1 MVSGGSRAQQLCR
14 YLHAKLFKLLSPW
27 YLFHIEK
34 NRTRKLFLFFRN
46 VNIFI
51 PTHIQGVTQ
60 LLAYQKGGGS
70 VDTKCPNKPVV
81 DFKASASNR

>member
-1 MVSGGSRAQQLCR
+1 MDLELNNFVGTYMLNFC
-14 YLHAKLFKLLSPW
+14 LLGIFFI
-27 YLFHIEK
+27 LKK

-81 DFKASASNR
+81 DFKAPASTR

>member
-1 MVSGGSRAQQLCR
+1 MVSGGSIELNNFVGT
-14 YLHAKLFKLLSPW
+14 YMSPW

-51 PTHIQGVTQ
+51 PTHNIQGVTQ